1 MGHKL
6 VFERI
11 DGWGKSPCNK
21 SLGDCF
27 LIRNKGRKKYKG
39 WENVWMGDG
48 CRDLDGEE
56 NGLSGRNKEWRSFCM
71 HEINNANICG
81 QGGDQW
87 IWCVDSSNKFTVKFT
102 YIALHDRR
110 IGSHEVYEFK
120 FLWQIKISQRV
131 SLFIWRV
138 LHDRLPTKI
147 TFIRGTSKFKKRV

>member
-1 MGHKL
+1 MGKC
-6 VFERI
+6 VDGRWVSGFRWRREWFEWEKQRVEE
-11 DGWGKSPCNK
+11 
-21 SLGDCF
+21 F
-27 LIRNKGRKKYKG
+27 L
-39 WENVWMGDG
+39 
-48 CRDLDGEE
+48 
-56 NGLSGRNKEWRSFCM
+56 